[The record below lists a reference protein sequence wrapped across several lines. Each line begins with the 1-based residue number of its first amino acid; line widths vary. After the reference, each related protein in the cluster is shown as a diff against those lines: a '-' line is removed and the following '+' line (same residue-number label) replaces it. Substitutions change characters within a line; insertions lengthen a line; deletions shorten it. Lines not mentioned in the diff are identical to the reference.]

1 MLAQPIIN
9 HSFESLMNTKDQSNQ
24 NPENVNPDQ
33 EENSLPVEETVEI
46 IKNTE
51 NQAEVSVDDSGSAH
65 SEEIPEA
72 EIEMPATAEPD
83 SADDQV
89 SVKDE
94 ELTAEVTETTK
105 ESEQNEQISVEEPEV
120 VAEEIAASIEPDQGE
135 NIAPVVDE
143 QTATADEPVTLPDV
157 VAEESITAVVDEQV
171 ESIAPV
177 AEALSVTADEPVTL
191 PEIVA
196 EEPITAVVDEQVES
210 TAPVAEALSV
220 TTDKPVALPEIV
232 AEESITAVVDEQ
244 FESIAPVADDLSVT
258 DAQPVAEPAVVVEE
272 TTSAAGDDQAVTIA
286 PVEGEVLLLPE
297 DAVEDDETDEIEVNE
312 QEKEAIP
319 LFENLDREQLVGKLE
334 ELVTDSNVNA
344 IKSAVGLIRLAF
356 LKLNKDYKQEL
367 YQKLAEVADDTDAE
381 TAPDAQ
387 PMQDDAIE
395 ERFKTAFNIY
405 KQNKGKYIE
414 EQEKLKIKNL
424 EAKNQILDELRL
436 LINSEETLKKTYDEF
451 KILQERWKTI
461 GMVPKGDIN
470 TLWQNYHFLV
480 EKFFDKVK
488 INKELKDLD
497 LKKNLEAK
505 IHLCEKTEELLLEP
519 SIIKSFKNL
528 QQYHEEWKEIG
539 PVPQDKKDELWDRF
553 RSATEK
559 INERRREYYNE
570 MQESLEQNYTAKVIL
585 CEKAEQ
591 LMATESDS
599 IKAWQDVT
607 AQFTELLKIWKTIG
621 PAPKKQNN
629 EIWARFKASLDGFF
643 NAKKEYFNKL
653 KEQQMNNF
661 NLKLDLCVQAEAL
674 RNSTDWKNT
683 SRELINMQNEWKKI
697 GPVPRKQS
705 DRIWKRFRAACDE
718 FFSSKSEYFKNVSG
732 HEEENMKLKLDL
744 IEKVKE
750 FSVGDDRNLA
760 IETLKDYQRQWMEI
774 GHVPIKEK
782 DRLQTDFRA
791 LVNKHFEK
799 LKIDSATMG
808 AMNYR
813 NRVDRMT
820 KDAPDAGRII
830 SKERSFVQGKIQQL
844 QDEIKTWENNIG
856 FFAKSKTANLLKQ
869 EFEKKIDKAKEEL
882 QLLEAKLKMLRETN
896 Q

>member
-1 MLAQPIIN
+1 MDICPDMVGMLAKSIIN
-9 HSFESLMNTKDQSNQ
+9 HSFESLMETKDQSNQ
-24 NPENVNPDQ
+24 NPEKVNPAQ
-33 EENSLPVEETVEI
+33 EANSLPVEETVEI
-46 IKNTE
+46 VENTE
-51 NQAEVSVDDSGSAH
+51 DHTDEIAQDLVEDQISGSEEEQPEMPLNVEPEPTVAETEVETGEAPVIETEIAEAIHH
-65 SEEIPEA
+65 STEISDDAPEVVEEIAETAETAPVPDAFSSTEA
-72 EIEMPATAEPD
+72 ESDVVPEVAAE
-83 SADDQV
+83 
-89 SVKDE
+89 E
-94 ELTAEVTETTK
+94 HTETT
-105 ESEQNEQISVEEPEV
+105 EAVQAEATVAASDVISPVVEEPVVENEV
-120 VAEEIAASIEPDQGE
+120 VAEEITSTEPEKAEDTIVASEEISAPEEEHIAEPILVADLKTAAIELVKVDPP
-135 NIAPVVDE
+135 APVNEEILLVPEDS
-143 QTATADEPVTLPDV
+143 ADED
-157 VAEESITAVVDEQV
+157 ESDEL
-171 ESIAPV
+171 EIHEHET
-177 AEALSVTADEPVTL
+177 EA
-191 PEIVA
+191 
-196 EEPITAVVDEQVES
+196 
-210 TAPVAEALSV
+210 
-220 TTDKPVALPEIV
+220 
-232 AEESITAVVDEQ
+232 
-244 FESIAPVADDLSVT
+244 
-258 DAQPVAEPAVVVEE
+258 
-272 TTSAAGDDQAVTIA
+272 
-286 PVEGEVLLLPE
+286 
-297 DAVEDDETDEIEVNE
+297 N
-312 QEKEAIP
+312 P
-319 LFENLDREQLVGKLE
+319 LFENLDREQLVEKLE
-334 ELVTDSNVNA
+334 DLVKDSNVNT

-356 LKLNKDYKQEL
+356 LKLNKEFKQEQ
-367 YQKLAEVADDTDAE
+367 YQKLAEVADEPDAE
-381 TAPDAQ
+381 APTEAQ
-387 PMQDDAIE
+387 PVQDDAIE
-395 ERFKTAFNIY
+395 ERFKAAFNIY
-405 KQNKGKYIE
+405 KQNKGKYNE

-424 EAKNQILDELRL
+424 EAKSQILDELKV

-451 KILQERWKTI
+451 KILQDRWKTI
-461 GMVPKGDIN
+461 GMVPKGEIN

-505 IHLCEKTEELLLEP
+505 IHLCEKAEELLLEP

-570 MQESLEQNYTAKVIL
+570 MQESLEQNLTAKVIL

-591 LMATESDS
+591 LVATESDS

-629 EIWARFKASLDGFF
+629 EIWARFKTSLDGFF

-683 SRELINMQNEWKKI
+683 SRDLINLQNEWKKI

-718 FFSSKSEYFKNVSG
+718 FFSTKSEYFKNVSG
-732 HEEENMKLKLDL
+732 HEEENLKLKLDL

-760 IETLKDYQRQWMEI
+760 VDTLKDYQRQWMEI
-774 GHVPIKEK
+774 GHVPIREK
-782 DRLQTDFRA
+782 DKLQTEFRA
-791 LVNKHFEK
+791 LINKHFEK
-799 LKIDSATMG
+799 LKMDSVSMG

-813 NRVDRMT
+813 SRVERMS
-820 KDAPDAGRII
+820 KDAPDAGRVI
-830 SKERSFVQGKIQQL
+830 SKERGFVQGKIQQL

-882 QLLEAKLKMLRETN
+882 QLLEAKLKMLRDAN